1 MRGRNMTTETFA
13 YLDEDSKR
21 SVRRTILKA
30 LAVPGYQVPFIAPE
44 MPIAYGW
51 GVGGMIVTASL
62 IGDDDCLKV
71 TDHGADETVN
81 AVNIRSFFTRTTS
94 VRTTAVT
101 AEATLVQVRQRVP
114 EAQLREGQ
122 VVVYQVPRPDPLR
135 AFVNGAGEANRMHA
149 HADYGR
155 VYMRL
160 FEELT
165 GSRSVSQP
173 GYDYP
178 VMVEG
183 RYLMSPSPIPRCDNA
198 RLDNCPAIQIFGA
211 ARERR
216 LYALPPYTRVE
227 SVAFEDVPFDPG
239 HAKDGRQCVICGC
252 DTSYLDHLL
261 LDDDGASVWVCSDT
275 ECCARREK
283 ERSSV

>member
-1 MRGRNMTTETFA
+1 MTETFA

-51 GVGGMIVTASL
+51 GVGGMVVTASL
-62 IGDDDCLKV
+62 IGADDRLKV
-71 TDHGADETVN
+71 TDHGSDETVN
-81 AVNIRSFFTRTTS
+81 AVSIRAFFTRTAF
-94 VRTTAVT
+94 VATTT
-101 AEATLVQVRQRVP
+101 LTREATLIQVRQRVP
-114 EAQLREGQ
+114 EAMLAEGQ

-135 AFVNGAGEANRMHA
+135 AFVNSAGEAARMHA
-149 HADYGR
+149 ASDYGR
-155 VYMRL
+155 VYTRL
-160 FEELT
+160 FEERT
-165 GSRSVSQP
+165 GSGSVAQP

-183 RYLMSPSPIPRCDNA
+183 RYLMSPSPIPKRDNV
-198 RLDNCPAIQIFGA
+198 RLDNSPAIQIFGA

-227 SVAFEDVPFDPG
+227 SIAFEDVPFDPS
-239 HAKDGRQCVICGC
+239 HPSDGRQCVICGC
-252 DTSYLDHLL
+252 ATSHLDHLL
-261 LDDDGASVWVCSDT
+261 LKDDGTSEWVCSDT
-275 ECCARREK
+275 ECCA
-283 ERSSV
+283 ERMEEAASA